1 MFSVMLEFLAELSAD
16 GMRTALKMSVATFTS
31 IPIRLGYK
39 SLSLPARLRISWCY
53 MDHDMAIS
61 PTQLVMLSDPVI
73 VLLISPLSLNAM
85 ILLIERQERVPA
97 CGTKSVPVPL
107 CRSDTCNSL

>member
-1 MFSVMLEFLAELSAD
+1 
-16 GMRTALKMSVATFTS
+16 
-31 IPIRLGYK
+31 
-39 SLSLPARLRISWCY
+39 
-53 MDHDMAIS
+53 MAIS

-73 VLLISPLSLNAM
+73 VLLIFPLSLNAM